1 MNIWC
6 QITHFGGLSTGFNN
20 ILSAFYWIV
29 TAVNNV
35 FLATVFLATKMLL
48 CFKKTKK
55 TTKDIAETTKSGLRT
70 VQCIIKTNYHLR
82 KRCGWKKTLNDRGQR
97 SL

>member
-1 MNIWC
+1 M
-6 QITHFGGLSTGFNN
+6 
-20 ILSAFYWIV
+20 
-29 TAVNNV
+29 NNV

-48 CFKKTKK
+48 CFKKTRK

-70 VQCIIKTNYHLR
+70 VQCIIKTNYHPR

-97 SL
+97 SLRRLVNSNKDQQYISWLYLIAKVIAIPHA